1 MQPGSGR
8 GKGMDQCLL
17 RLPGHVTP
25 IHTLEAAPFAA
36 EIRDTITRYR
46 LLDGVEY
53 PTDIRLDPPLHARV
67 S

>member
-8 GKGMDQCLL
+8 GKGTDQRLL
-17 RLPGHVTP
+17 RLPGHVT
-25 IHTLEAAPFAA
+25 IDALAAAALAA

-46 LLDGVEY
+46 LLDGVER
-53 PTDIRLDPPLHARV
+53 PTDIRLDSPLHARV

>member
-8 GKGMDQCLL
+8 GKGMDQRLL
-17 RLPGHVTP
+17 RLPGHGRAIDAP
-25 IHTLEAAPFAA
+25 EAATIAA
-36 EIRDTITRYR
+36 EIRATIPRHR
-46 LLDGVEY
+46 LLDGVER

>member
-8 GKGMDQCLL
+8 GKGTDQRLL
-17 RLPGHVTP
+17 RLPGHVT
-25 IHTLEAAPFAA
+25 IDALEAALAA

-46 LLDGVEY
+46 LLDGVER
-53 PTDIRLDPPLHARV
+53 PTDIRLDSPLHARV

>member
-8 GKGMDQCLL
+8 GQGTDQCLL
-17 RLPGHVTP
+17 RLPGHVTNDA
-25 IHTLEAAPFAA
+25 LEAAALAA

-46 LLDGVEY
+46 LLDGVEH

>member
-8 GKGMDQCLL
+8 GTGTERFLL
-17 RLPGHVTP
+17 RLPGYGTP
-25 IHTLEAAPFAA
+25 IDALEAATLAA
-36 EIRDTITRYR
+36 EIGATITRYR
-46 LLDGVEY
+46 LLDGVDR

>member
-8 GKGMDQCLL
+8 GKGTDQCLL
-17 RLPGHVTP
+17 RLPGHIT
-25 IHTLEAAPFAA
+25 IDALEAAALVA

-46 LLDGVEY
+46 LLDGVER